1 VAKVEVSEEIA
12 ADVDSVWTVVS
23 DLPRLGEWLELHE
36 DWRSEIPERLEEGT
50 ELSSIVAVKGMRN
63 RVTWRIGDFQP
74 PELITLTG
82 DGKAGTKASLRV
94 SATPAGDGTKVDLY
108 TEFSNPALI
117 GPLGGAAGRAL
128 KGALRRSLDRLAA
141 LASADPA

>member
-1 VAKVEVSEEIA
+1 MAKVEVSEEIP
-12 ADVDSVWTVVS
+12 ADIDSVWKVVS

-36 DWRSEIPERLEEGT
+36 DWRSEVPATLEEGT
-50 ELSSIVAVKGMRN
+50 ELSSIVSVKGMRN
-63 RVTWRIGDFQP
+63 RITWTIGELRP
-74 PELITLTG
+74 PELISLTG

-94 SATPAGDGTKVDLY
+94 SATPVGDGTKVELD

-128 KGALRRSLDRLAA
+128 KGALQRSLERLVA
-141 LASADPA
+141 LADRA

>member
-1 VAKVEVSEEIA
+1 MAKVEVSEEIPV
-12 ADVDSVWTVVS
+12 DVDSVWKVVS

-36 DWRSEIPERLEEGT
+36 DWRSEVPETLEEGT
-50 ELSSIVAVKGMRN
+50 ELSSIVAFKGMRN
-63 RVTWRIGDFQP
+63 RVTWTIGEFRP
-74 PELITLTG
+74 PELISLTG

-94 SATPAGDGTKVDLY
+94 SATPVGGGTKVELD

-128 KGALRRSLDRLAA
+128 KGALQRSLERLVA
-141 LASADPA
+141 LAGQA